1 MMACK
6 RTKLEEDEIAFIVA
20 EEESDDEVQSEV
32 SEVED
37 VCDTDDSVWD
47 VIPVSVSEP
56 DNSTDYKRNNN
67 NCSMK
72 DGNGNNGYSENLVS
86 RNGLVYTMCKPKGT
100 RRRNC
105 NIIHTRR
112 GLTENSQGISSL
124 VEAFKIFFDKA
135 IIDIIIK

>member
-20 EEESDDEVQSEV
+20 EDEVQSEV

-56 DNSTDYKRNNN
+56 DNSTDDNRNNN
-67 NCSMK
+67 NCSK
-72 DGNGNNGYSENLVS
+72 EDGNGNNGYSENLVS
-86 RNGLVYTMCKPKGT
+86 
-100 RRRNC
+100 
-105 NIIHTRR
+105 I
-112 GLTENSQGISSL
+112 
-124 VEAFKIFFDKA
+124 
-135 IIDIIIK
+135 

>member
-1 MMACK
+1 LKGKEKLIVLFYNLFIYLPPTENTLPITGGFVMMAFK

-20 EEESDDEVQSEV
+20 EEESDDEVKSEV

-56 DNSTDYKRNNN
+56 DNSTDDDRNNN
-67 NCSMK
+67 NFSME

-86 RNGLVYTMCKPKGT
+86 
-100 RRRNC
+100 
-105 NIIHTRR
+105 I
-112 GLTENSQGISSL
+112 
-124 VEAFKIFFDKA
+124 
-135 IIDIIIK
+135 

>member
-1 MMACK
+1 
-6 RTKLEEDEIAFIVA
+6 
-20 EEESDDEVQSEV
+20 
-32 SEVED
+32 
-37 VCDTDDSVWD
+37 VWD

-56 DNSTDYKRNNN
+56 DNSTDDNRNNN
-67 NCSMK
+67 NCSME

-86 RNGLVYTMCKPKGT
+86 RNGLVYTTCKPKGT

-124 VEAFKIFFDKA
+124 VEAFKLFFDKA
-135 IIDIIIK
+135 IIDIIIKYTNQRGERCYEEWNTKNPTKQRKVWMPTDEVEIQAFLGVL